1 MHVSVIL
8 LIFSWLTVFPGEEP
22 GNRETF
28 ISPLRIPLALSANFG
43 ELRYDHFHSGIDIKT
58 QGTTGKEIVA
68 AASGYVYRI
77 SISPGGFG
85 KAIYLRHPSGYS
97 TVYAHLDRFIPEIEE
112 YVVSRQYEEKS
123 FMVTLWPPKDK
134 FRFDQGDIIA
144 FSGNTGSSS
153 GPHLHYEIRKSDEEV
168 PVNPLKF
175 DFGVED
181 RIAPVIE
188 ELVIFR
194 AGRNTVIDNRT
205 ANLRVKVSGNSG
217 RYQTNNGKT
226 INISGPVGFGFKSYD
241 LSSNS
246 PNKSSVYS
254 IDLLVD
260 SSLVYSYRMD
270 SFSFNESRFI
280 NSHIDYET
288 YIKDKDF
295 IERAF
300 VLPNNRLGV
309 YSNLENRGI
318 CNFPEQGKHRVE
330 IIVGDIFNNRS
341 SLVFHVNSEAPHATV
356 NDKENNT
363 IVMPYN
369 RNNRF
374 VSGDLSVNIPSGA
387 LYDTLFFE
395 YMKTEGN
402 PDMYSDIYH
411 IHNRYTPLHKSYNLS
426 IKPKRIPPGKSS
438 KLLIVQQVN
447 GSVRIPVQTRWE
459 NGSLSARYSSFGS
472 FYVGIDTIPPTVSPN
487 GLIQGVN
494 LAGRRE
500 IRIRIADDFSGIK
513 SYEPVIDGKWAL
525 FEYDQKNNLLTYSFD
540 HGRITRNSKHYLTLK
555 VTDNKDNITL
565 YSCEFYW

>member
-1 MHVSVIL
+1 MV
-8 LIFSWLTVFPGEEP
+8 FSGEEP
-22 GNRETF
+22 GNREAF
-28 ISPLRIPLALSANFG
+28 ISPLRIPIALSANFG

-58 QGTTGKEIVA
+58 DGTTGKEIVA

-134 FRFDQGDIIA
+134 FRFEQGDIIA

-168 PVNPLKF
+168 PVNPLIF
-175 DFGVED
+175 NFGVED
-181 RIAPVIE
+181 KISPVIE

-194 AGRNTVIDNRT
+194 AGRHTIIDNST
-205 ANLRVKVSGNSG
+205 TNLRLRVSGNSG
-217 RYQTNNGKT
+217 RYGISNGKAIT
-226 INISGPVGFGFKSYD
+226 ISGPVGFGFKSYD

-246 PNKSSVYS
+246 PNKSSVFS

-260 SSLVYSYRMD
+260 SSLVFSYRMD
-270 SFSFNESRFI
+270 SFSFNESRYV

-288 YIKDKDF
+288 YVKDKDF
-295 IERAF
+295 IERAY

-309 YSNLENRGI
+309 YSNLVNRGI
-318 CNFPEQGKHRVE
+318 CNFTDEGKHRVE

-341 SLVFHVNSEAPHATV
+341 SLVFHVISEGPQAKADV
-356 NDKENNT
+356 KEDNT
-363 IVMPYN
+363 IVMPFN

-374 VSGDLSVNIPSGA
+374 VSGDLTVNIPSGA

-395 YMKTEGN
+395 FMKTEGN

-411 IHNRYTPLHKSYNLS
+411 IHNIYTPLHKPYNLT
-426 IKPKRIPPGKSS
+426 IKPKSLPAGKSS

-447 GSVRIPVQTRWE
+447 GSVRIPVPTRWE
-459 NGSLSARYSSFGS
+459 SGSLSARTSSFGS

-494 LAGRRE
+494 LEGKRE
-500 IRIRIADDFSGIK
+500 IRIRITDDFSGIK
-513 SYEPVIDGKWAL
+513 SYEPVIDGRWAL
-525 FEYDQKNNLLTYSFD
+525 FEYDQKNNLLTYTFNT
-540 HGRITRNSKHYLTLK
+540 GRITRNSKHYLTLK